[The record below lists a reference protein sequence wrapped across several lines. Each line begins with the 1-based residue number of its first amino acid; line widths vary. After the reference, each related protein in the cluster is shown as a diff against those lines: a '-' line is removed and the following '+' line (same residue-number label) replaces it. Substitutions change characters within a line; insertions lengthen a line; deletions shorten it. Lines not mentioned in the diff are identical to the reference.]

1 VYGVSVGMALK
12 IVVGIAVEG
21 VVVGEALA
29 GIAEVVGIT
38 VVNEVAVLA
47 DR

>member
-1 VYGVSVGMALK
+1 VGSALE
-12 IVVGIAVEG
+12 IVVGIAAEG
-21 VVVGEALA
+21 VVVGKAVA

>member
-1 VYGVSVGMALK
+1 MTLNNPLQD
-12 IVVGIAVEG
+12 VEG
-21 VVVGEALA
+21 VVVGKAVA